1 MSASSQPVVTPDDY
15 SSIPSIISWFLGVTS
30 VLFVA
35 TKIVTKL
42 SMTRSFALD
51 DAAIITALAFSIG
64 MVIAVSIQAQNG
76 LGKRES
82 SLSESDLIA
91 FEKGVYATGFLYIT
105 TLFFS
110 KSSVLVLLRALTPV
124 RNHQLLTYAV
134 AGVLGL
140 WAISGLFTVGFQ
152 CSTPQKWAVV
162 TGHCINRA
170 SFWIVFGILNIITEV
185 FLVVIPA
192 VIMRSVQIPQKKK
205 TVIIIVF
212 SLRVFVAAAIIPE
225 LIFVHRA
232 GQSADRTF
240 AAWPAVVCALFV
252 QCLSIVFACVP
263 YLKPFFG
270 ALESGMIRMD
280 DTRRR
285 EGRSTGGGGYY
296 FKKAKVS
303 SHGSSSGK
311 QSIGSRLYPLRNFA
325 HGGGGTH
332 SASAERGPEDMD
344 RHSQRS
350 DSRIIRATTTFEVR
364 SEDEF

>member
-134 AGVLGL
+134 AVFPCAGNHYIT
-140 WAISGLFTVGFQ
+140 WAYHRE
-152 CSTPQKWAVV
+152 K
-162 TGHCINRA
+162 A